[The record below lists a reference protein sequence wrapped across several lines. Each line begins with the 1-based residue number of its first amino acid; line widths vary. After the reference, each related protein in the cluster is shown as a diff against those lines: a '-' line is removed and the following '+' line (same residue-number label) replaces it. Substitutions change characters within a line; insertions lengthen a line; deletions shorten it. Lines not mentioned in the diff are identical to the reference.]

1 MWPSL
6 QSCFWPFLSD
16 PSFRHLTNS
25 IFKITLLLFQ
35 NKLYPASVIHFGC
48 QEKRGEMFV
57 MSRVCD
63 SSKGFHY
70 HNSIFLLSEHFLAR
84 RFVENPSTVLDAE
97 RAVVE
102 NG

>member
-1 MWPSL
+1 MVVQHYKMGDIAP
-6 QSCFWPFLSD
+6 
-16 PSFRHLTNS
+16 
-25 IFKITLLLFQ
+25 
-35 NKLYPASVIHFGC
+35 
-48 QEKRGEMFV
+48 MFV